1 MSMILSL
8 AAVSDATI
16 DRLHGHPA
24 LVWRVIAP
32 DDAEALAAAVAT
44 QPGWLAR
51 LFGRAAAAPLP
62 TLDLADGEGEMI
74 DIDKAWHGIHY
85 LLTGTAW
92 EGEPPLNFLA
102 SGGREVGNVD
112 VGYGPARTLTAAET
126 QQIAGALARL
136 DDESLR
142 TRFAPAEMTKL
153 EIYPEIWDRDPA
165 EDDALGYLME
175 YLSELRGAV
184 NTASAQGL
192 GLLITI
198 T

>member
-1 MSMILSL
+1 
-8 AAVSDATI
+8 V
-16 DRLHGHPA
+16 
-24 LVWRVIAP
+24 V
-32 DDAEALAAAVAT
+32 
-44 QPGWLAR
+44 
-51 LFGRAAAAPLP
+51 
-62 TLDLADGEGEMI
+62 

-92 EGEPPLNFLA
+92 EGNSPLNFLA
-102 SGGREVGNVD
+102 SGGRDVGTVEI
-112 VGYGPARTLTAAET
+112 GYGPARTLTAAET
-126 QQIAGALARL
+126 RELAGALERL

-142 TRFAPAEMTKL
+142 ARFAPAEMMKL
-153 EIYPEIWDRDPA
+153 EIYPEIWDRDPE

-175 YLSELRGAV
+175 YLSELRAAV